1 MLTTT
6 EILKKVRE
14 LEIKS
19 KRLTNHL
26 FTGEYH
32 SAFKGRGMS
41 FREVREY
48 AAGDDIRFID
58 WNVSA
63 RFNHPFSKLFEEE
76 RELTMMLLVDVSA
89 SSLFGTIHG
98 RKKDLIA
105 EVCAVL
111 AFSAVNNNDK
121 VGVIFFS
128 DKVELYIPPKKGR
141 DHVLYIVR
149 QLLTIEPKG
158 KGTNLSEAIRFLNRS
173 SRHRGI
179 VFMMSDFLE
188 SSGPSR
194 SATAG
199 YTGGTSGSQPSTP
212 GGTPGPGSALG
223 SSAVSD
229 SANRQALA
237 VRETGFEDAMKVAGK
252 KHDFIGIKVYD
263 KMDMQLPAV
272 GLIEAEDAETGA
284 RTWVDTN
291 DYLVRTSYQQ
301 YFFNQTELCKS
312 IFQKAG
318 SDLLHLRTDEDYV
331 KILQRFFVGRHRPG

>member
-1 MLTTT
+1 MLTTA

-19 KRLTNHL
+19 KKLTRHL

-76 RELTMMLLVDVSA
+76 RELTVMLLVDVSA
-89 SSLFGTIHG
+89 SSLFGTTHA
-98 RKKDLIA
+98 RKKDIIT

-121 VGVIFFS
+121 VGAIFFS
-128 DKVELYIPPKKGR
+128 DRIESYIPPKKGR
-141 DHVLYIVR
+141 EHVLYIVR
-149 QLLTIEPKG
+149 QLLTIEPRQ
-158 KGTNLSEAIRFLNRS
+158 KGTNLSEAIRFFNRS
-173 SRHRGI
+173 ARQKAI
-179 VFMMSDFLE
+179 VFLLSDFLD
-188 SSGPSR
+188 GN
-194 SATAG
+194 
-199 YTGGTSGSQPSTP
+199 
-212 GGTPGPGSALG
+212 
-223 SSAVSD
+223 SD
-229 SANRQALA
+229 KRLTT
-237 VRETGFEDAMKVAGK
+237 EKPEPGFEDALKVAGK
-252 KHDFIGIKVYD
+252 KHDMIGIKVYD
-263 KMDMQLPAV
+263 KMDMQLPAI
-272 GLIEAEDAETGA
+272 GMIEAEDSETGG
-284 RTWVDTN
+284 RFWIDTN
-291 DYLVRTSYQQ
+291 DFLVRNNYQQ
-301 YFFNQTELCKS
+301 YFFNHTEQCKS

-318 SDLLHLRTDEDYV
+318 CDLLHLRTDEDYV

>member
-1 MLTTT
+1 MLTTA

-19 KRLTNHL
+19 KRLTRHL

-76 RELTMMLLVDVSA
+76 RELTVMLLVDVSA
-89 SSLFGTIHG
+89 SSLFGTVHA
-98 RKKDLIA
+98 RKKDLIT
-105 EVCAVL
+105 ELCAIL

-128 DKVELYIPPKKGR
+128 DRIEAYIPPKKGR
-141 DHVLYIVR
+141 EHVLYIVR
-149 QLLTIEPKG
+149 QLLTIEPKR
-158 KGTNLSEAIRFLNRS
+158 KGTHLGEAIRFLNRS
-173 SRHRGI
+173 SRQKSI
-179 VFMMSDFLE
+179 VFLLSDFL
-188 SSGPSR
+188 
-194 SATAG
+194 
-199 YTGGTSGSQPSTP
+199 
-212 GGTPGPGSALG
+212 
-223 SSAVSD
+223 D
-229 SANRQALA
+229 DN
-237 VRETGFEDAMKVAGK
+237 GFEDALKVGGK
-252 KHDFIGIKVYD
+252 KHDIIGIKVYD
-263 KMDMQLPAV
+263 KMDMQLPAI
-272 GLIEAEDAETGA
+272 GMIDAEDAETGG
-284 RTWVDTN
+284 RYWVDTN
-291 DYLVRTSYQQ
+291 DYLVRTNYQQ
-301 YFFNQTELCKS
+301 SFFNQTELCKS

-318 SDLLHLRTDEDYV
+318 CDLLHLRTDEDYV